1 MTDTNS
7 SGKRAIINPNECTE
21 CEPCAYAEYEEEDV
35 YVDANHGKKHGGCE
49 RVIGNLNGASS
60 ACFCFAG
67 WLCEIPGLAL
77 AAADIFVAR
86 MAALMD
92 ADLPRRAAAVD
103 AAWEALGT
111 RLWLALPLYL
121 LTAPLIELLF
131 YFNVCRFLRVRSA
144 EPHRTREASDSAEVV
159 YLLLHLLKLEPPERV
174 DDMVRGWFIDPESE
188 RTRAKLSPNLESPR
202 GNHGCGDPHR
212 GNVMQL
218 IAWMVYNHDLASL
231 SRDELAQAEIV
242 LHAVEAARG
251 APYSSGTD
259 PRLVCMRHTLE
270 ELESVWKPF
279 CFYLGALALQRLVE
293 MVLRCRG
300 FEKRSI
306 GQFEYWHLPA
316 LAGAAGGA
324 RGARGA
330 RDGMCAEDEP
340 IVLMHGVGGLA
351 GYLPAA
357 LVLACHYPS
366 APILLPCFPACAIRL
381 PSLASQHPMATS
393 ALVVAIDAMVGA
405 HSHPRQQR
413 GDGTEEAAEA
423 AEAAPSATFVAHS
436 MGTAFLAAVLRAR
449 PGLASSAL
457 FVDPVCFLLYRRDI
471 LYNFLYRKPSFR
483 RSWWRPSKWSPL
495 GLHWLHT
502 RDPCMQGCF
511 RRDFWWSQ
519 YILQPWDIPCDAA
532 VLLSGK
538 DAIVPAADVFAYLKE
553 QAAALKRT
561 ADAVCG
567 DRELRVEMHEGCSH
581 GWLMVVPGARRGVLE
596 LLASL
601 RAGRQPAA
609 TSIVL

>member
-1 MTDTNS
+1 MPKLCPS
-7 SGKRAIINPNECTE
+7 
-21 CEPCAYAEYEEEDV
+21 EEEDV
-35 YVDANHGKKHGGCE
+35 YADR
-49 RVIGNLNGASS
+49 RV
-60 ACFCFAG
+60 
-67 WLCEIPGLAL
+67 
-77 AAADIFVAR
+77 AA
-86 MAALMD
+86 M
-92 ADLPRRAAAVD
+92 D

-121 LTAPLIELLF
+121 LIAPLIEILF
-131 YFNVCRFLRVRSA
+131 YFNVRRFLRVRSA
-144 EPHRTREASDSAEVV
+144 EPHRTREASDSAEA
-159 YLLLHLLKLEPPERV
+159 LFCLLHMLKLEPPERV
-174 DDMVRGWFIDPESE
+174 DDMVRGWFIDLESE
-188 RTRAKLSPNLESPR
+188 RTRAKLSRNLESPR
-202 GNHGCGDPHR
+202 GRRGRGCGEPR
-212 GNVMQL
+212 AGNVMQL

-231 SRDELAQAEIV
+231 SRDELAHAEIV

-251 APYSSGTD
+251 APYSYGTD
-259 PRLVCMRHTLE
+259 PRLVCMRHTLD

-279 CFYLGALALQRLVE
+279 CFYLGALAVQRLVE
-293 MVLRCRG
+293 LVLRCRG
-300 FEKRSI
+300 FEQRSI

-316 LAGAAGGA
+316 AAGAKK
-324 RGARGA
+324 
-330 RDGMCAEDEP
+330 EEP

-351 GYLPAA
+351 GYVPAA
-357 LVLACHYPS
+357 LVLASHYPS

-413 GDGTEEAAEA
+413 GDGSTCVATEEAAEA

-471 LYNFLYRKPSFR
+471 MYNFLYRKPSFR

-538 DAIVPAADVFAYLKE
+538 DAIVPAADVFQYLTG

-567 DRELRVEMHEGCSH
+567 DRELRVEMHEGRSH

-601 RAGRQPAA
+601 RADRQPAA
-609 TSIVL
+609 A

>member
-1 MTDTNS
+1 
-7 SGKRAIINPNECTE
+7 
-21 CEPCAYAEYEEEDV
+21 
-35 YVDANHGKKHGGCE
+35 
-49 RVIGNLNGASS
+49 
-60 ACFCFAG
+60 
-67 WLCEIPGLAL
+67 
-77 AAADIFVAR
+77 
-86 MAALMD
+86 MD
-92 ADLPRRAAAVD
+92 ADLPRRAAAMD

-121 LTAPLIELLF
+121 LIAPLIELLF

-144 EPHRTREASDSAEVV
+144 EPHRTREASDSAEV
-159 YLLLHLLKLEPPERV
+159 LFFWLHLLKLEPPERV

-202 GNHGCGDPHR
+202 ERRGCGEPR
-212 GNVMQL
+212 VGNVMQL
-218 IAWMVYNHDLASL
+218 IAWTMYNHDLASL
-231 SRDELAQAEIV
+231 SHEELAQADIV

-259 PRLVCMRHTLE
+259 PRLVCMRHTLD

-279 CFYLGALALQRLVE
+279 GFYLGALALQRLVE
-293 MVLRCRG
+293 LVLRCRG
-300 FEKRSI
+300 FEQRSI

-316 LAGAAGGA
+316 VAGAAGGA
-324 RGARGA
+324 RGGAKSGA
-330 RDGMCAEDEP
+330 RDGTRAEEEP

-357 LVLACHYPS
+357 LVLASHYPS
-366 APILLPCFPACAIRL
+366 APILLPCFPTCAIRL

-393 ALVVAIDAMVGA
+393 ALIVAIDVMVGA
-405 HSHPRQQR
+405 HSHLRQQR
-413 GDGTEEAAEA
+413 DGSNGVAHGSNGSNGGAHGSYGRRAAFPANGALAEEAAEGTAGEATEEAAEA
-423 AEAAPSATFVAHS
+423 APTATFVAHS
-436 MGTAFLAAVLRAR
+436 MGTAYLAAVLRAR

-457 FVDPVCFLLYRRDI
+457 FVDPVCFLLYRRDV

-483 RSWWRPSKWSPL
+483 RSWWRPSKWFPL
-495 GLHWLHT
+495 GLHWLLT
-502 RDPCMQGCF
+502 REPCMQCCF

-519 YILQPWDIPCDAA
+519 YVLHPWDIPCDAA
-532 VLLSGK
+532 VLLSSK
-538 DAIVPAADVFAYLKE
+538 DAIVPAADVLQYLSE

-561 ADAVCG
+561 PDAVCG
-567 DRELRVEMHEGCSH
+567 GRELRVEMHEGRSH

-601 RAGRQPAA
+601 RAGRRPAA
-609 TSIVL
+609 A